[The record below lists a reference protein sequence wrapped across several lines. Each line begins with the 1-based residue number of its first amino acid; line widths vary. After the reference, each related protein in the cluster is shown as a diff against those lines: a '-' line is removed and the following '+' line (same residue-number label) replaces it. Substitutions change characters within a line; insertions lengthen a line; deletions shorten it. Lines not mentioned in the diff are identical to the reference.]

1 MAPTDNSGTPKVS
14 AGNKNETAMFAQFVN
29 LEGIEWWWF
38 VAPVFNVCL
47 AMREA
52 LLDITDLTHVALWL
66 GSSLFYAIIAVTWA
80 AKQFQRE
87 DLVESIS

>member
-1 MAPTDNSGTPKVS
+1 
-14 AGNKNETAMFAQFVN
+14 
-29 LEGIEWWWF
+29 
-38 VAPVFNVCL
+38 
-47 AMREA
+47 MREA